1 MSTWHDI
8 VQSQYTNIHLIFKLC
23 VRTDIT
29 GHNLQRVAIE
39 LLTYVIDIQRDL
51 IAYYSFIKER
61 NGFVSIRL
69 CRWAIKTKC

>member
-1 MSTWHDI
+1 M
-8 VQSQYTNIHLIFKLC
+8 C

-51 IAYYSFIKER
+51 IAYYSFIKEKKMVLFQFDCVDGR
-61 NGFVSIRL
+61 
-69 CRWAIKTKC
+69 